1 MINYQITYLTQDM
14 IKQELK
20 SYQMIIEERVMIEA
34 DYFKKIKDRFLN
46 SIEKEKDEVRKKE
59 LKDKYLK
66 YHRRN
71 FGKVRSVLDFYDMRI
86 HAICNHLDRLSVEDR
101 NYIIDIMIYPIS
113 IKELINLYNM
123 KDANHCYR
131 KLDKLLV
138 FMTREVKDNA
148 GR

>member
-1 MINYQITYLTQDM
+1 MYCYYRTTYPRIITQLFLDYQY
-14 IKQELK
+14 
-20 SYQMIIEERVMIEA
+20 
-34 DYFKKIKDRFLN
+34 YFKKIKDRFLN
-46 SIEKEKDEVRKKE
+46 PIEKEKDEARKKE

-101 NYIIDIMIYPIS
+101 NYIIDMMIYPIS

-131 KLDKLLV
+131 KLDKLLA

>member
-34 DYFKKIKDRFLN
+34 DYFKKIK
-46 SIEKEKDEVRKKE
+46 

-86 HAICNHLDRLSVEDR
+86 HAICNHLDRLSVGDR
-101 NYIIDIMIYPIS
+101 NYIIDMMIYPIS